1 MASKATVALVVL
13 LQHATRAADAQAT
26 PLSLETYPQ
35 LTDNAWLW
43 ALAERGST
51 APAASGSAVPPV
63 PSDFR
68 CSLLLRSSEGGT
80 NSSIAGPAFVAGS
93 LAKVRMTGLYHVQLS
108 GFENAQAANII
119 LAPDRTTIIMDDPSL
134 PAGAPPRCTL
144 QRPSVLSTQMLAA
157 ASPGVDVGFVYV
169 GTVLTRLYF
178 RRLGTITNP
187 GTVTWTFVDGFT
199 SVPVAIIDQY
209 PNGDQTWALYGDVV
223 TGPVVGPVVPPSLVE
238 PPVGIR
244 CRPADASQNTTAQS
258 LVGLYAET
266 ALAGVLSAARVSM

>member
-1 MASKATVALVVL
+1 VVL

-157 ASPGVDVGFVYV
+157 A
-169 GTVLTRLYF
+169 TRQP
-178 RRLGTITNP
+178 RRRCWLR
-187 GTVTWTFVDGFT
+187 VR
-199 SVPVAIIDQY
+199 
-209 PNGDQTWALYGDVV
+209 GD
-223 TGPVVGPVVPPSLVE
+223 S
-238 PPVGIR
+238 
-244 CRPADASQNTTAQS
+244 ADAPLLPQ
-258 LVGLYAET
+258 
-266 ALAGVLSAARVSM
+266 AGDNHQPRHSHLDVR